1 MIVLPDRNI
10 CLKKKNFDYS
20 SKKFLFSKIAFS
32 GNRYL
37 SVYIRINTDKYG
49 WVRMRSDA
57 FGWVRMISDVFGW
70 MWGEDTKKAFIS
82 EGLSVI
88 RLGLEP
94 RTPTLKV
101 LCSTCW
107 ASESSRFG
115 TANIETIFLTPKFY
129 LIISLN
135 LLLFFQSGL

>member
-57 FGWVRMISDVFGW
+57 FGCVQMSADAFGWVRMSTDASDEYG
-70 MWGEDTKKAFIS
+70 
-82 EGLSVI
+82 
-88 RLGLEP
+88 
-94 RTPTLKV
+94 
-101 LCSTCW
+101 
-107 ASESSRFG
+107 
-115 TANIETIFLTPKFY
+115 
-129 LIISLN
+129 
-135 LLLFFQSGL
+135 